1 MINRQWLPGQAIVPE
16 ELFNK
21 VVKYYQEMC
30 AMAEKIRDRE
40 L

>member
-1 MINRQWLPGQAIVPE
+1 MASWAGKCTIVPE

-21 VVKYYQEMC
+21 VSQEMC
-30 AMAEKIRDRE
+30 TMAEKIRDGE

>member
-1 MINRQWLPGQAIVPE
+1 MASWAEKCTIVPE

-30 AMAEKIRDRE
+30 TMAEKIRDGE

>member
-1 MINRQWLPGQAIVPE
+1 MASWAGKCTIVPE

-21 VVKYYQEMC
+21 VVNQEML
-30 AMAEKIRDRE
+30 AEKIRDGE

>member
-1 MINRQWLPGQAIVPE
+1 MASWAGKCTIVPE

-21 VVKYYQEMC
+21 VVKYYQEI
-30 AMAEKIRDRE
+30 MAEKIRDGE

>member
-1 MINRQWLPGQAIVPE
+1 MASWAGKCTIVPE

-21 VVKYYQEMC
+21 GVKYYQEMC
-30 AMAEKIRDRE
+30 TMAEKIRDGE